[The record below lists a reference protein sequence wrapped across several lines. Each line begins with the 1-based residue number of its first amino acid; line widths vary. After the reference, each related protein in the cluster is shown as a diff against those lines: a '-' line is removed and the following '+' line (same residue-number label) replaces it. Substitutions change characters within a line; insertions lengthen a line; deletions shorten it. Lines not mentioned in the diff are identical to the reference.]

1 MSATGQQ
8 HAPLCIIGSAMWT
21 PRQQKRYNSMACHA
35 RCSGIVQVQCSVR
48 CMLQS
53 ALLAD
58 AGTELP
64 AATESALIIE
74 AVIDVAKLQSHS

>member
-1 MSATGQQ
+1 
-8 HAPLCIIGSAMWT
+8 
-21 PRQQKRYNSMACHA
+21 
-35 RCSGIVQVQCSVR
+35 
-48 CMLQS
+48 MLQS